1 MTETE
6 KILRATLAK
15 RIVLLDG
22 AMGTMIQRHKPTE
35 ADYRG
40 KRFADHPKELKGDND
55 LLVLT
60 RPEIIADIHGQY
72 MAAGSD
78 IIETNTF
85 NANAIAQAD
94 YGLESICYELNVE
107 AARLAKRVTAAWTAK
122 TPDKPRFVAG
132 AFGPTN
138 RTLSMSPDVNDAAF
152 RAVTF
157 DQVKAAYAEQARG
170 LIDGGVDLLIPETV
184 TDTLNLRAALVAIEE
199 VFEEK
204 GIRLPLMLSVTIV
217 DQSGR
222 TLSGQTIDAF
232 WTSVAHA
239 RPLSVGINCSL
250 GAEQMRP
257 FLAELSD
264 AATCFVSC
272 YPNAG
277 LPNPLAPTGYD
288 EEPPTTS
295 KLLAGFADA
304 GLVNIVGGCC
314 GTTPEHI
321 AAIGRALERKPPRA
335 VPDATTRP
343 ELAYPRYSGLETLTI
358 RPDTNFLMI
367 GERTNITGSAKFAD
381 LIRRGD
387 FATASSVALDQVR
400 GGANILDVNMDEGMI
415 DGVAAMTRF
424 LNLIATEPEIA
435 RIPIMIDS
443 SNFDV

>member
-1 MTETE
+1 MTKTE
-6 KILRATLAK
+6 EILRATLAK

-22 AMGTMIQRHKPTE
+22 AMGTMIQRHKLKE

-40 KRFADHPKELKGDND
+40 ERFAGHDVDVKGDND

-60 RPEIIADIHGQY
+60 RPDVIAGIHDAY

-94 YGLESICYELNVE
+94 YKLESIVYELNVE
-107 AARLAKRVTAAWTAK
+107 AARLAKKVTAAWTAK

-157 DQVKAAYAEQARG
+157 DQVKDAYAEQARG

-204 GIRLPLMLSVTIV
+204 GVRLPLMLSVTIV

-257 FLAELSD
+257 FLADLSA

-295 KLLAGFADA
+295 KLLAGFADD

-321 AAIGRALERKPPRA
+321 AAIGQAVAPVATRA
-335 VPDATTRP
+335 VPART
-343 ELAYPRYSGLETLTI
+343 AFYP
-358 RPDTNFLMI
+358 
-367 GERTNITGSAKFAD
+367 
-381 LIRRGD
+381 
-387 FATASSVALDQVR
+387 
-400 GGANILDVNMDEGMI
+400 
-415 DGVAAMTRF
+415 AA
-424 LNLIATEPEIA
+424 A
-435 RIPIMIDS
+435 
-443 SNFDV
+443 